1 MRAFLTACAV
11 AIVVS
16 VGAAVVLDLLVQ
28 EPVSVAFATTEA
40 RV

>member
-11 AIVVS
+11 IVVVS
-16 VGAAVVLDLLVQ
+16 VAAVVVLDLVQ
-28 EPVSVAFATTEA
+28 EPVSTAFATTGA

>member
-1 MRAFLTACAV
+1 MRAFLTACAI

-16 VGAAVVLDLLVQ
+16 LAAVVLLDLVQ
-28 EPVSVAFATTEA
+28 KPVSSAFATTGA

>member
-1 MRAFLTACAV
+1 MRAFLTACAI

-16 VGAAVVLDLLVQ
+16 VTAMLLLDLVQ
-28 EPVSVAFATTEA
+28 EPVSMAFATTGA

>member
-28 EPVSVAFATTEA
+28 KPVAVAFATTGA

>member
-1 MRAFLTACAV
+1 MRAFLTACAI

-16 VGAAVVLDLLVQ
+16 VAAMLLLDLVQ
-28 EPVSVAFATTEA
+28 KPVSMAFATTGA

>member
-1 MRAFLTACAV
+1 MRAFLTACAI

-16 VGAAVVLDLLVQ
+16 LAAVVLLDLVQ
-28 EPVSVAFATTEA
+28 EPVSTAFATTGA